1 MYRVKIITLFPNSFP
16 GLLNT
21 GVVGKALKKKIWSL
35 KTIDPRKYSKG
46 NYKKVDDTTAGGGPG
61 MILKADVI
69 GKSIDA
75 CYKNI
80 KSKDS
85 YPMIYLS
92 PRGTP
97 LTQSK
102 VINFSKMKGINILC
116 GRYEGIDQRILD
128 FYPIE
133 EISIGDYI
141 LAGGEIASQVLV
153 ESKDLLEYPQY
164 TRPKKWKNLTIPDIL
179 LSGNHRNIS
188 EWRLKQSE
196 KLTQKVRP
204 DLWKNYKKSKTRKK

>member
-61 MILKADVI
+61 MVLKADVI
-69 GKSIDA
+69 GKSVDA

-141 LAGGEIASQVLV
+141 LAGGEIASQVLA
-153 ESKDLLEYPQY
+153 ES
-164 TRPKKWKNLTIPDIL
+164 I
-179 LSGNHRNIS
+179 
-188 EWRLKQSE
+188 
-196 KLTQKVRP
+196 V
-204 DLWKNYKKSKTRKK
+204 